1 MACRSSVRDG
11 QQEPEQHRADHRS
24 EDRRRAAEDE
34 GAEREERLRG
44 GVEVGV
50 DRLGLQCVE
59 HAAEPADHAAEDQ
72 RLHLVDEDVLAE
84 CACGVLVLADGL
96 EDTAPRTVRQ
106 EEHEPAQHQDESPSD
121 DHRPEVVTVELH
133 AEEVVLLTRV
143 ERAERGERVG
153 ETEQAVGGSGD
164 RIRGGGPEDQPQDLG
179 RGDRDDGEVVG
190 PQPQRRDTEDDGQQP
205 GRGETDEDADPQRLL
220 VGDGHDPDAVA
231 AEEGE
236 PDLTEVQQSGVAE
249 VQVEADRQ
257 QRVEDRG
264 RADQLGE
271 RDLECSCDVHALTRS
286 FAGCR
291 ECPEAGRPG

>member
-133 AEEVVLLTRV
+133 AEEVVLLTESNGLSVVNGSAKPNRPLV
-143 ERAERGERVG
+143 DPVIESE
-153 ETEQAVGGSGD
+153 AVD
-164 RIRGGGPEDQPQDLG
+164 RKIS
-179 RGDRDDGEVVG
+179 
-190 PQPQRRDTEDDGQQP
+190 RRIS
-205 GRGETDEDADPQRLL
+205 DAAIVTMAR
-220 VGDGHDPDAVA
+220 
-231 AEEGE
+231 
-236 PDLTEVQQSGVAE
+236 
-249 VQVEADRQ
+249 
-257 QRVEDRG
+257 
-264 RADQLGE
+264 
-271 RDLECSCDVHALTRS
+271 
-286 FAGCR
+286 
-291 ECPEAGRPG
+291 